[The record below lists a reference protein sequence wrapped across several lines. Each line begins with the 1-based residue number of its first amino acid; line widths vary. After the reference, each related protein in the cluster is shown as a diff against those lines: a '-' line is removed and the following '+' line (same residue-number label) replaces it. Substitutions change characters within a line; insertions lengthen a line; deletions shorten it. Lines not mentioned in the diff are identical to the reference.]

1 MLLLYLTVQ
10 KQKEF
15 ADEMAE
21 KEKVMRDQ
29 FIARVS
35 RKEEEMKKREE
46 LVSFFFLRLRRL
58 FYLLPFLLCRS
69 SHFTVALD
77 IFIQL
82 NKRAKE
88 IKDTFENEMKQ
99 IESQINSLMEEKMK
113 LENKINKKARK

>member
-1 MLLLYLTVQ
+1 
-10 KQKEF
+10 
-15 ADEMAE
+15 MAE

-58 FYLLPFLLCRS
+58 FYLLRFLLCRS

-77 IFIQL
+77 IFI
-82 NKRAKE
+82 
-88 IKDTFENEMKQ
+88 
-99 IESQINSLMEEKMK
+99 
-113 LENKINKKARK
+113 

>member
-1 MLLLYLTVQ
+1 
-10 KQKEF
+10 
-15 ADEMAE
+15 MAE

-77 IFIQL
+77 IFI
-82 NKRAKE
+82 
-88 IKDTFENEMKQ
+88 
-99 IESQINSLMEEKMK
+99 
-113 LENKINKKARK
+113 